1 MDHQD
6 NYDNKL
12 ANAVNDVEKGSQDD
26 NLIPLSTG
34 VVLERIPFPRT
45 ILLEILKN
53 FKEPKVPTFINPDK
67 LREEENPSDPD
78 YLEARQKYELEVGLA
93 LLDAG
98 ICLGTKIHFIPTD
111 NKEITGPYAPEWSA
125 TYDGLGI
132 SIPENRKLRYLKWV
146 KFVAAPEE
154 DDIKAIADA
163 VLPTIGTRE
172 TVVNE
177 ALKTFPG
184 EEVRE

>member
-1 MDHQD
+1 MDHQE
-6 NYDNKL
+6 NYDTKL

-67 LREEENPSDPD
+67 MREEENPSDPD
-78 YLEARQKYELEVGLA
+78 YIDAKQKYELEVGLA

-98 ICLGTKIHFIPTD
+98 ICLGTKIHSLAKDVTS
-111 NKEITGPYAPEWSA
+111 PYDPEWSE
-125 TYDGLGI
+125 TFEGLGV
-132 SIPENRKLRYLKWV
+132 SVPKDRKLRYLKWV

-172 TVVNE
+172 TVVND